1 MYNVMFSTPP
11 LMHLKYDGGD
21 FNKLVNYVKTIS
33 YGSESTNGIQSNCPS
48 ENNYILDE
56 SIFANLKKFIL
67 SCTNQYTEEI
77 LLSNQKL
84 KITQSWINKNKT
96 GSIHTMHY
104 HPNSVLSGVFYFNDH
119 SSPIEFISDRKDQ
132 FSLTK
137 DEKKFNQFTSSSF
150 TVQTQA
156 GLLIIFPSYI
166 FHRVTMNEHR
176 DTRYSMSFNTFPVDQ
191 IGIKDEMSYVKL

>member
-1 MYNVMFSTPP
+1 MFSTPP
-11 LMHLKYDGGD
+11 LMHLKYNGEDLS
-21 FNKLVNYVKTIS
+21 KLIDYVKTIS
-33 YGSESTNGIQSNCPS
+33 YIDELTNGVQSNSPS

-56 SIFANLKKFIL
+56 NIFANLKKFI
-67 SCTNQYTEEI
+67 SIYINQYTEEI
-77 LLSNQKL
+77 FLSNQKL

-104 HPNSVLSGVFYFNDH
+104 HPNSILSGVFYFNDH

-132 FSLTK
+132 FSLHK
-137 DEKKFNQFTSSSF
+137 NEQKYNQFTSSSF

-156 GLLIIFPSYI
+156 GTLIIFPSYI
-166 FHRVTMNEHR
+166 FHRVTMNQQK

-191 IGIKDEMSYVKL
+191 MGSKNEMSYVKL